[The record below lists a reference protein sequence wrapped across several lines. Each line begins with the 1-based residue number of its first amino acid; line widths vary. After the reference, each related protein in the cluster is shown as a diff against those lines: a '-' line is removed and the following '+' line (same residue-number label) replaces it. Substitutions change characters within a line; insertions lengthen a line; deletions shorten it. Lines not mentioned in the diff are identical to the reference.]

1 MKNLLKSEL
10 RKLIYTRSFWG
21 LSLAAVAMVVLST
34 APTPYVLSQLQQGG
48 FNPLSQT
55 EIVDTVYGKALAGY
69 LFVVIQ
75 GVLIMA
81 GEFRHGTAV
90 ATFLTAPKRVTVMLS
105 KIIIAA
111 IAGVAV
117 MILSTAI
124 GFVSAYIA
132 LSFYGDSAA
141 PTSSVFV
148 NTSIAAVVSG
158 VVLSVI
164 GVAVGTLI
172 RNQMIAVTGTLV
184 YLFVV
189 ERLITVFWQDGG
201 KFLPSALITSML
213 AINVKLDSKM
223 VGVAVDTSK
232 YLEPWPATA
241 LLVAYG
247 VVFAGVA
254 IATSLRRDID

>member
-1 MKNLLKSEL
+1 MNLLRSEL
-10 RKLIYTRSFWG
+10 RKLVYTRSFWA
-21 LSLAAVAMVVLST
+21 LSLAAVAMVILST
-34 APTPYVLSQLQQGG
+34 APTPYVLSQLQSNG
-48 FNPLSQT
+48 FDPLSQT

-69 LFVVIQ
+69 LFVMIQ

-90 ATFLTAPKRVTVMLS
+90 ATFLTAPKRATVMLS
-105 KIIIAA
+105 KIVIASLV
-111 IAGVAV
+111 GVAV
-117 MILSTAI
+117 MIVSTAI
-124 GFVSAYIA
+124 GFLSAYFA
-132 LSFYGDSAA
+132 LSFYGDSAP

-164 GVAVGTLI
+164 GVAIGTLV
-172 RNQMIAVTGTLV
+172 RNQMVAVTGTLI

-213 AINVKLDSKM
+213 AIDVKLDSKT
-223 VGVAVDTSK
+223 VGVAIDTSK

-247 VVFAGVA
+247 VVFAGIS